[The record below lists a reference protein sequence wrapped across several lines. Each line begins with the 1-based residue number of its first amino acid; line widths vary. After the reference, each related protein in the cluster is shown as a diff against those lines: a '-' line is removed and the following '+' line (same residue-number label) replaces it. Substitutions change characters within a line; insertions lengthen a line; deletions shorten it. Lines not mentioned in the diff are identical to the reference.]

1 MTYDHEV
8 TLIKNKTTY
17 DDIGNPITQQERTT
31 VLCKLSS
38 VGTNEFYQASA
49 QGLKPDI
56 EFTIHGYEY
65 DGQSEVVFQG
75 DEYKVIRT
83 YRKDF
88 EEIELTCQRTVGS

>member
-17 DDIGNPITQQERTT
+17 DDIGNPITQQERIT

-38 VGTNEFYQASA
+38 VGTNEFYQANA
-49 QGLKPDI
+49 QGLKPDV

-65 DGQSEVVFQG
+65 DGQSEVEFQG